1 MGISKVG
8 KAAKQKE
15 LPLVVDGKAKWY
27 HQFEK
32 DGDVLIWETIISLS
46 MGAPDCC
53 VGSGRHGSQC
63 QWLKLVLLA
72 ISQAGLIG

>member
-27 HQFEK
+27 HHFEK

-53 VGSGRHGSQC
+53 VGEIACRRAVEGM
-63 QWLKLVLLA
+63 
-72 ISQAGLIG
+72 GLNVNG